1 MTRSS
6 VRFLILRALT
16 RSRGLSLRPSRS
28 HETDLDQGAGTRNDL
43 TTRLGSGPVV
53 VPKDGGDTFFMNS
66 QSSPEDQLNASGMT
80 HDAPGSL
87 GRGVRIAR
95 EAHAGQVDKSGADYI
110 RHPLR
115 VMDAVETIE
124 AKTVAVLHDVV
135 EDTPVTIDDLR
146 AAGFSES
153 VLAAVDALTKRKG
166 ETLAE
171 SMARVVAIP
180 LARTVKLADVADNS
194 DPSRLALVPIV
205 DRARLQKKYAE
216 TLELLG
222 EP

>member
-1 MTRSS
+1 M
-6 VRFLILRALT
+6 
-16 RSRGLSLRPSRS
+16 
-28 HETDLDQGAGTRNDL
+28 
-43 TTRLGSGPVV
+43 GSDPIVI
-53 VPKDGGDTFFMNS
+53 PKDGGDTFFMNS
-66 QSSPEDQLNASGMT
+66 QASPEDQLNASGVT

-87 GRGVRIAR
+87 GLAVRIAR

-110 RHPLR
+110 GHPLR
-115 VMDAVETIE
+115 VMDAVETTE

-135 EDTPVTIDDLR
+135 EDTPITIDDLR
-146 AAGFSES
+146 AGGFSEP
-153 VLAAVDALTKRKG
+153 VLAAVDAVTKRKG

-194 DPSRLALVPIV
+194 DPSRLALLPIV
-205 DRARLQKKYAE
+205 DRARLQKKYAQ